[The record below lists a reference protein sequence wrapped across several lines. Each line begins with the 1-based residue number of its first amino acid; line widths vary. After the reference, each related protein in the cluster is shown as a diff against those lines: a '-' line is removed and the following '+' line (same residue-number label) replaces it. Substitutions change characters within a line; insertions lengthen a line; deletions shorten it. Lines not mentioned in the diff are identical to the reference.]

1 MPDIDQP
8 AAEAGDARSDYA
20 RTVRNDGRRQRI
32 VKRGGGKRDMRDAY
46 HTLLTLPW
54 WLFALLTILFYIAVN
69 AVFGWLYSLDP
80 NSLVGARPGS
90 YVDGFNFSVETL
102 GTIGYGAIS
111 PHDGYANTLVAI
123 EAFLNIAITA
133 LATGLIFARVSRP
146 TARIR
151 FASSALIG
159 TYSGQRMLM
168 FRMANERA
176 NHVLEA
182 EVSVVLA
189 RYMIT
194 EDGYNINRLFEVR
207 MVRNRSPL
215 LALTW
220 TALHLID
227 ETSPFHNET
236 AESLAA
242 SRAEMIVVFS
252 GVDEAFA
259 QRIYARH
266 SYIASELV
274 FDRRY
279 ADVVKPLPDGS
290 WLIDYTDFDTLMP
303 HVRR

>member
-1 MPDIDQP
+1 MPDTDQP
-8 AAEAGDARSDYA
+8 AAEPTYA
-20 RTVRNDGRRQRI
+20 RTVRNDGRRLRI
-32 VKRGGGKRDMRDAY
+32 VKRGGGHRDVRDAY
-46 HTLLTLPW
+46 HILLSLPW
-54 WLFALLTILFYIAVN
+54 WVFALLTVLFYFAVN
-69 AVFGWLYSLDP
+69 GLFGWLYSLDP
-80 NSLVGARPGS
+80 NSLLGARPGS

-111 PHDGYANTLVAI
+111 PRDGYANTLVAI

-151 FASSALIG
+151 FATSALIG
-159 TYSGQRMLM
+159 TYGGQRMLM
-168 FRMANERA
+168 FRMANERT

-189 RYMIT
+189 RYIT
-194 EDGYNINRLFEVR
+194 NEDGSKINRLHEIR

-215 LALTW
+215 LALTC

-227 ETSPFHNET
+227 DTSPLHNET
-236 AESLAA
+236 ADSLAA
-242 SRAEMIVVFS
+242 ARAEIIVVFS
-252 GVDEAFA
+252 GVDEAFT

-274 FDRRY
+274 FNRRY
-279 ADVVKPLPDGS
+279 VDVVQPLPEGG
-290 WLIDYTDFDTLMP
+290 WLIDYTDFGTLM
-303 HVRR
+303 RQG

>member
-1 MPDIDQP
+1 MPDTDQP
-8 AAEAGDARSDYA
+8 AAEPTYA
-20 RTVRNDGRRQRI
+20 RTVRNDGRRLRI
-32 VKRGGGKRDMRDAY
+32 VKRGGGHRDVRDAY
-46 HTLLTLPW
+46 HILLSLPW
-54 WLFALLTILFYIAVN
+54 WVFALLTVLFYFAVN
-69 AVFGWLYSLDP
+69 GLFGWLYSLDP
-80 NSLVGARPGS
+80 NSLLGARPGS

-111 PHDGYANTLVAI
+111 PRDGYANTLVAI

-151 FASSALIG
+151 FATSALIG
-159 TYSGQRMLM
+159 TYGGQRMLM
-168 FRMANERA
+168 FRMANERT

-189 RYMIT
+189 RYIT
-194 EDGYNINRLFEVR
+194 NEDGSKINRLHEIR

-215 LALTW
+215 LALTC

-227 ETSPFHNET
+227 DTSPLHNET
-236 AESLAA
+236 ADSLAA
-242 SRAEMIVVFS
+242 ARAEIIVVFS
-252 GVDEAFA
+252 GVDEAFT

-274 FDRRY
+274 FNRRY
-279 ADVVKPLPDGS
+279 VDVVQPLPEGG

-303 HVRR
+303 QG

>member
-8 AAEAGDARSDYA
+8 AAEASDARSDYA

-32 VKRGGGKRDMRDAY
+32 VKRGGGKRDVRDAY

-54 WLFALLTILFYIAVN
+54 WLFALLTILFYVAVN

-279 ADVVKPLPDGS
+279 ADVVQPLPDGS

>member
-1 MPDIDQP
+1 MSETQAPRGRP
-8 AAEAGDARSDYA
+8 DYA
-20 RTVRNDGRRQRI
+20 RTVRNDGRKQRI
-32 VKRGGGKRDMRDAY
+32 VKRGGGRRDVRDAY

-54 WLFALLTILFYIAVN
+54 WVFALLTILFYVAIN
-69 AVFGWLYSLDP
+69 GVFGWLYSLDP

-111 PHDGYANTLVAI
+111 PRDGYANTLVSI

-151 FASSALIG
+151 FATSALIG
-159 TYSGQRMLM
+159 TYSGQRMMM
-168 FRMANERA
+168 FRMANERT

-189 RYMIT
+189 RYMT
-194 EDGYNINRLFEVR
+194 AEDGYSINRLYEVR

-236 AESLAA
+236 ADSLAA

-279 ADVVKPLPDGS
+279 VDVVQPLPEDG
-290 WLIDYTDFDTLMP
+290 WLIDYTDFDTLQP
-303 HVRR
+303 LVRNA

>member
-1 MPDIDQP
+1 MPGTDQP
-8 AAEAGDARSDYA
+8 AGTSYA

-32 VKRGGGKRDMRDAY
+32 VKRGGGKRDLRDAY

-54 WLFALLTILFYIAVN
+54 WMLALLAIVFYVAVNGLFALLYT
-69 AVFGWLYSLDP
+69 LDP
-80 NSLVGARPGS
+80 NSLAGARPGS

-111 PHDGYANTLVAI
+111 PRDGYANTLVAI

-151 FASSALIG
+151 FATSALIG
-159 TYSGQRMLM
+159 TYGGQRMLM
-168 FRMANERA
+168 FRMANERT

-189 RYMIT
+189 RYIT
-194 EDGYNINRLFEVR
+194 NEDGSKINRLHEIR

-227 ETSPFHNET
+227 ETSPLHNET

-266 SYIASELV
+266 SYIAGELV

-279 ADVVKPLPDGS
+279 VDVVQPLPEGG

-303 HVRR
+303 QARK